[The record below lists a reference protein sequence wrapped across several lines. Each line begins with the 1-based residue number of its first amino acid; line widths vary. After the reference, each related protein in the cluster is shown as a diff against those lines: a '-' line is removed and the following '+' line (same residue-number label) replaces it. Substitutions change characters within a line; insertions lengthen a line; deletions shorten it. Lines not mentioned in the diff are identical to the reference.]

1 MAAIGKLKTADNLI
15 SRGIAVPSSC
25 SFCQIYP
32 ENHNHLFFGCQFSFS
47 ILTRLLPE
55 LNCFL
60 LRPTLLQIFDFIELS
75 PIYNRQEKDFCCLTL
90 SCTIYYI
97 WRERNNRRFS
107 NVCLNSVKLICIISS
122 AIRFKVSKWKN
133 KDGLLRRFAGI

>member
-1 MAAIGKLKTADNLI
+1 MAAIGKLKTVDNLI
-15 SRGIAVPSSC
+15 SRGIAVPLSC
-25 SFCQIYP
+25 SLCQNFP
-32 ENHNHLFFGCQFSFS
+32 ENHNHLFFGCLFSFS

-60 LRPTLLQIFDFIELS
+60 LRPTLLQILDFIKLS
-75 PIYNRQEKDFCCLTL
+75 SIYNRQEKDFGSLTV
-90 SCTIYYI
+90 SCTIYHI

-107 NVCLNSVKLICIISS
+107 NASLNSVKIICNISS
-122 AIRFKVSKWKN
+122 AIRLKVSKWKN